1 MATTPTP
8 AASSPS
14 TSSPTP
20 CRTKECTM
28 PAVGSTKVNPLLA
41 GAPATASDLEAIARL
56 GQARQKLKEEIAK
69 IIVGQEHIVDD
80 LLTCLF
86 ARGHCLMI
94 GVPGLAKTLMVRT
107 IARAI
112 DLEFNRIQFTPDL
125 MPSDITGSEIIE
137 EDRATGGRQF
147 RFVKGPVFANIL
159 LADEINRTPP
169 KTQAAL
175 LQAMQELQ
183 VTVGGKTYDL
193 PKPFFVLATQNPI
206 EQEGTYP
213 LPEAQLDRF
222 MFDIRISYPK
232 PHEELEIAKATTADL
247 EIGVAKVL
255 TGPQIQQL
263 QQIVRRLPISD
274 HVGMYAVNLARS
286 SRPEDEIA
294 PGFTKEFV
302 SWGAGTRAVQY
313 LVLGAKARAAI
324 AGEYNVTCAHVR
336 AVAPLVLRHRIMT
349 NFHGEAEG
357 MTPERIAKLLLEH
370 VSEPR
375 PEDYT

>member
-1 MATTPTP
+1 MTVGVAT
-8 AASSPS
+8 
-14 TSSPTP
+14 
-20 CRTKECTM
+20 K
-28 PAVGSTKVNPLLA
+28 NPLLA
-41 GAPATASDLEAIARL
+41 GPAASANDLEAIARL
-56 GQARQKLKEEIAK
+56 GEARKKLKEQIARV
-69 IIVGQEHIVDD
+69 IVGQEHIVDD
-80 LLTCLF
+80 LLTALF
-86 ARGHCLMI
+86 ARGHCLVI

-125 MPSDITGSEIIE
+125 MPSDITGSEILE
-137 EDRATGGRQF
+137 EDKATGTRQF
-147 RFVKGPVFANIL
+147 RFLKGPVFANIL

-183 VTVGGKTYDL
+183 VTVGGRTYDL
-193 PKPFFVLATQNPI
+193 PRPFFVLATQNPI

-222 MFDIRISYPK
+222 MFDIRITYPK
-232 PHEELEIAKATTADL
+232 PHEELEIAKATTADA
-247 EIGVAKVL
+247 EAEVSKVL
-255 TGPQIQQL
+255 TGPEILHL

-274 HVGMYAVNLARS
+274 HVGMYAVNMARS
-286 SRPEDEIA
+286 SRPDDEIA

-324 AGEYNVTCAHVR
+324 AGEYNVTCGHVR
-336 AVAPLVLRHRIMT
+336 AVAPLVLRHRVMP

-357 MTPERIAKLLLEH
+357 MTPDKIVKELHQH

-375 PEDYT
+375 

>member
-1 MATTPTP
+1 MSAAAT
-8 AASSPS
+8 
-14 TSSPTP
+14 
-20 CRTKECTM
+20 R
-28 PAVGSTKVNPLLA
+28 NPLLTA
-41 GAPATASDLEAIARL
+41 APASAGDLEAIGRL
-56 GQARQKLKEEIAK
+56 GAARKKLKDEIAK
-69 IIVGQEHIVDD
+69 VIVGQEHIVDD
-80 LLTCLF
+80 LLTALF

-125 MPSDITGSEIIE
+125 MPSDITGTDIIE
-137 EDRATGGRQF
+137 DDRTTGSRQF
-147 RFVKGPVFANIL
+147 RLVKGPVFANIL

-193 PKPFFVLATQNPI
+193 PRPFFVLAIQNPI

-232 PHEELEIAKATTADL
+232 PHEELEIAKATTTDSD
-247 EIGVAKVL
+247 VQVTRTL
-255 TGPQIQQL
+255 TGPEITQL
-263 QQIVRRLPISD
+263 QSIVRRLPISD
-274 HVGMYAVNLARS
+274 HVGMYAVNLARA
-286 SRPEDEIA
+286 SRPEDESA
-294 PGFTKEFV
+294 PGFTREYV
-302 SWGAGTRAVQY
+302 NWGAGTRAVQY

-324 AGEYNVTCAHVR
+324 AGEYNVTCDHVR
-336 AVAPLVLRHRIMT
+336 AVAPLVLRHRVMT

-357 MTPERIAKLLLEH
+357 MTPDRIVRELLKH
-370 VSEPR
+370 VTEPR
-375 PEDYT
+375 PEDYK

>member
-1 MATTPTP
+1 MSAPS
-8 AASSPS
+8 AS
-14 TSSPTP
+14 
-20 CRTKECTM
+20 
-28 PAVGSTKVNPLLA
+28 A
-41 GAPATASDLEAIARL
+41 GDLEAIQKLGSARK
-56 GQARQKLKEEIAK
+56 KLKEEIAK
-69 IIVGQEHIVDD
+69 VIVGQEHIVDD
-80 LLTCLF
+80 LLTALF

-112 DLEFNRIQFTPDL
+112 DLEFNRVQFTPDL
-125 MPSDITGSEIIE
+125 MPSDITGTEIIE
-137 EDRATGGRQF
+137 EDRSTGSRTF

-183 VTVGGKTYDL
+183 VTVGGRTYEL
-193 PKPFFVLATQNPI
+193 PRPFFVLATQNPI

-232 PHEELEIAKATTADL
+232 PHEELEIAKSTTSDVEVIVSKA
-247 EIGVAKVL
+247 L
-255 TGPQIQQL
+255 TGAEIIHL
-263 QQIVRRLPISD
+263 QQIVRRLPVSD
-274 HVGMYAVNLARS
+274 HVGTYAVNLARA

-294 PGFTKEFV
+294 PGFTKEYV
-302 SWGAGTRAVQY
+302 NWGAGTRAVQY

-324 AGEYNVTCAHVR
+324 AGEYNVTCQHVR
-336 AVAPLVLRHRIMT
+336 EVAPLVLRHRVMT
-349 NFHGEAEG
+349 NFHAEADG
-357 MTPERIAKLLLEH
+357 ITPDKIVAMLLKD
-370 VSEPR
+370 VQEPG
-375 PEDYT
+375 PKDYQ